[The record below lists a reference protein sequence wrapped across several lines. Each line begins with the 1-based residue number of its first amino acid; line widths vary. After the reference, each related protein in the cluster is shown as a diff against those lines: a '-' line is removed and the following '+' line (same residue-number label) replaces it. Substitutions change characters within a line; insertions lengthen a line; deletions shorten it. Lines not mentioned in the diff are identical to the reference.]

1 MSDRFWDHFNG
12 QQGGLLDNGT
22 TDDGSYQP
30 WVAVSSHSDE
40 MPAKLLLV
48 PARHASPK
56 TYRIP
61 YLQIMLHEF
70 NRETGQL
77 CLMFPGSGRTVFI
90 EGRGL
95 EQLDELI
102 DKRQV
107 KSIHMFDPDIHSPVG
122 NGGPIVTKITVENG

>member
-1 MSDRFWDHFNG
+1 MSDRFWQHFNN
-12 QQGGLLDNGT
+12 QHGGFLDDDT
-22 TDDGSYQP
+22 TDDGRYEP
-30 WVAVSSHSDE
+30 WIPVASHSAE
-40 MPAKLLLV
+40 RPAKLLLV

-70 NRETGQL
+70 DRETGQL

-95 EQLDELI
+95 EQLDAYSGAFG
-102 DKRQV
+102 RG
-107 KSIHMFDPDIHSPVG
+107 FR
-122 NGGPIVTKITVENG
+122 